1 MDEYDLVEGL
11 LRVVVKEVG
20 RKDPHV
26 LTEIIKIIIDGR

>member
-11 LRVVVKEVG
+11 LRAVVKEVG
-20 RKDPHV
+20 RKDPPV